1 MGRGF
6 TAIQRSERRRLSR
19 LVAIFRAP
27 VRLKHRHFP
36 RAEAGHPPFPI
47 APCRGD
53 CTDESAEDQGNHRR
67 AISRSENRRESRK
80 RDWRESRGLF
90 AIPGRTA
97 GNGQLRKADRNP
109 RVATGCGA
117 EIVMWEVM
125 FWPLAAC
132 VLLPWLLV
140 YLGLHVVQRGIIF
153 IDIAMAQMAS
163 LGICL
168 AVLFHLDLQ
177 SWTPFGIALGFTL
190 AGAAIFSVTGK
201 RASQIPQEAVIG
213 ISYVVA
219 AAAAVLL
226 LSRAAEGDE
235 EIKQMLVGNI
245 LLVTPLEVWKCFALF
260 VAVGILHFILR
271 RNFLL
276 VSFNRDGAYEKGLR
290 VRWWDFLFYA
300 AFGLVVTSFV
310 RIAGVLLVFSYLIVP
325 AVCGINLAT
334 RISHRLLIGWMIA
347 WLGGIAGLFLSF
359 WWDLP
364 SGAAIVCTFGA
375 LLILI
380 SFFALWQHRR
390 GRSGTMQNSQQ

>member
-1 MGRGF
+1 
-6 TAIQRSERRRLSR
+6 
-19 LVAIFRAP
+19 
-27 VRLKHRHFP
+27 
-36 RAEAGHPPFPI
+36 
-47 APCRGD
+47 
-53 CTDESAEDQGNHRR
+53 
-67 AISRSENRRESRK
+67 
-80 RDWRESRGLF
+80 
-90 AIPGRTA
+90 
-97 GNGQLRKADRNP
+97 
-109 RVATGCGA
+109 
-117 EIVMWEVM
+117 M
-125 FWPLAAC
+125 FWPIVAC

-177 SWTPFGIALGFTL
+177 SWTT
-190 AGAAIFSVTGK
+190 S
-201 RASQIPQEAVIG
+201 SQIPQEAVIG

-235 EIKQMLVGNI
+235 QIKQMLVGNI

-260 VAVGILHFILR
+260 VAVGVFHFILR
-271 RNFLL
+271 RSFLL
-276 VSFNRDGAYEKGLR
+276 VSFDRDGAYQKGLR

-300 AFGLVVTSFV
+300 IFGLVVTSFV

-334 RISHRLLIGWMIA
+334 RISRRLLIGWVIA
-347 WLGGIAGLFLSF
+347 WVGGIAGLFLSF

-380 SFFALWQHRR
+380 SFIGLWRRR
-390 GRSGTMQNSQQ
+390 GLML

>member
-1 MGRGF
+1 
-6 TAIQRSERRRLSR
+6 
-19 LVAIFRAP
+19 
-27 VRLKHRHFP
+27 
-36 RAEAGHPPFPI
+36 
-47 APCRGD
+47 
-53 CTDESAEDQGNHRR
+53 
-67 AISRSENRRESRK
+67 
-80 RDWRESRGLF
+80 
-90 AIPGRTA
+90 
-97 GNGQLRKADRNP
+97 
-109 RVATGCGA
+109 
-117 EIVMWEVM
+117 M
-125 FWPLAAC
+125 FWPIVAC

-168 AVLFHLDLQ
+168 AVLFHLDLE
-177 SWTPFGIALGFTL
+177 SWTTFAIALGFTL
-190 AGAAIFSVTGK
+190 VGAAIFSVTGK
-201 RASQIPQEAVIG
+201 RTSQIPQEAVIG

-235 EIKQMLVGNI
+235 EIKNMLVGNI
-245 LLVTPLEVWKCFALF
+245 LLVTPREVWERFALF
-260 VAVGILHFILR
+260 VVVGIFHFILR

-276 VSFNRDGAYEKGLR
+276 VSFDRDGAYQKGLR

-300 AFGLVVTSFV
+300 VFGLVVTSFV

-325 AVCGINLAT
+325 AVCGINLAK

-347 WLGGIAGLFLSF
+347 WIGGIGGLFLSF

-375 LLILI
+375 LLVVVSTYALI
-380 SFFALWQHRR
+380 
-390 GRSGTMQNSQQ
+390 RSRSRAV

>member
-1 MGRGF
+1 
-6 TAIQRSERRRLSR
+6 
-19 LVAIFRAP
+19 
-27 VRLKHRHFP
+27 
-36 RAEAGHPPFPI
+36 
-47 APCRGD
+47 
-53 CTDESAEDQGNHRR
+53 
-67 AISRSENRRESRK
+67 
-80 RDWRESRGLF
+80 
-90 AIPGRTA
+90 
-97 GNGQLRKADRNP
+97 
-109 RVATGCGA
+109 
-117 EIVMWEVM
+117 MWEVM
-125 FWPLAAC
+125 FWPILAC

-177 SWTPFGIALGFTL
+177 SWTTFGIALGFSL
-190 AGAAIFSVTGK
+190 IGGAIFSVTGK
-201 RASQIPQEAVIG
+201 RSSQIPQEAVIG

-235 EIKQMLVGNI
+235 EIKNMLVGNI
-245 LLVTPLEVWKCFALF
+245 LLVTPREVWERFALF
-260 VAVGILHFILR
+260 LAVGLLHFILR
-271 RNFLL
+271 KNFLL
-276 VSFNRDGAYEKGLR
+276 VSFNRDAAYVKGLR

-325 AVCGINLAT
+325 AVCGINLAGSLS
-334 RISHRLLIGWMIA
+334 RRLLIGWLIA
-347 WLGGIAGLFLSF
+347 LIGGVGWLFLSF

-375 LLILI
+375 LLILVSLI
-380 SFFALWQHRR
+380 SLLRPK
-390 GRSGTMQNSQQ
+390 SVT